1 MMIATFLDPRFK
13 LFAFEEDDEVK
24 KKQVLDA
31 VRKAA
36 LEESLNVDDESN
48 DSKEEENNLET
59 STNEVCIDF

>member
-1 MMIATFLDPRFK
+1 MIATFLDPRFK